1 MLVCAG
7 VYPVKRVNPIP
18 FVLLLIVGVGN
29 LVRFSQNVRAVEAVG
44 LSGGGFAI
52 GLAVFGLIMTLRS
65 RGRP

>member
-1 MLVCAG
+1 M
-7 VYPVKRVNPIP
+7 KRVNPVP
-18 FVLLLIVGVGN
+18 FVLLMIVGIGN
-29 LVRFSQNVRAVEAVG
+29 LVRFSRDVRAVDVVG